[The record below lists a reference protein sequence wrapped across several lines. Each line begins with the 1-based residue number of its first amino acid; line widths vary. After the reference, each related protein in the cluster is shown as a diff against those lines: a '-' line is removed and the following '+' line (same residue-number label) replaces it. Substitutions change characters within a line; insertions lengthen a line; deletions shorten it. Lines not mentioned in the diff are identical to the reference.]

1 MQILIQ
7 NAYATT
13 NIAANP
19 MVTMPIAIAY
29 PRDPYVATPLDLWVA
44 LAVDELLVLDEDVS
58 LPLDP
63 VGVELAPVPVGVAT
77 STSTEG
83 VPAAPVVP
91 VAVAPL
97 VVDVNERELC
107 TTILGPPETMVK
119 SPDSVSVSFVPGAFN
134 ELKRI

>member
-63 VGVELAPVPVGVAT
+63 VGVELAPVPVGVA
-77 STSTEG
+77 
-83 VPAAPVVP
+83 AAPVVP